1 MLRTKKGFI
10 LRKMLNEHIVVAVG
24 EASLGFNGM
33 IRLNATGAFLWET
46 LEKGATEETLA
57 QKLLERFEDLSEAE
71 AKADLTEF
79 LDTVRFALEG

>member
-33 IRLNATGAFLWET
+33 IRLNATGAFLWEM
-46 LEKGATEETLA
+46 LEKGDGEAMREAMRRSTARRTLFD
-57 QKLLERFEDLSEAE
+57 K
-71 AKADLTEF
+71 KP
-79 LDTVRFALEG
+79 